1 MRHWD
6 QKEHPI
12 ARFANYLGQ
21 KGYWD
26 AEKEKAWK
34 DSSRKEV
41 CTSIILSFIKIRV
54 VVFTFFN
61 VLQSVLVSKRLE
73 SEYSSF

>member
-41 CTSIILSFIKIRV
+41 CASIFVHHLERLRLLLLSLKWKI
-54 VVFTFFN
+54 F
-61 VLQSVLVSKRLE
+61 
-73 SEYSSF
+73 

>member
-41 CTSIILSFIKIRV
+41 CTSILLFKYFKNGSFLAKVIGY
-54 VVFTFFN
+54 F
-61 VLQSVLVSKRLE
+61 
-73 SEYSSF
+73 

>member
-41 CTSIILSFIKIRV
+41 CTLILLFKY
-54 VVFTFFN
+54 FEMDHF
-61 VLQSVLVSKRLE
+61 
-73 SEYSSF
+73 

>member
-41 CTSIILSFIKIRV
+41 CTSIL
-54 VVFTFFN
+54 
-61 VLQSVLVSKRLE
+61 RLNI
-73 SEYSSF
+73 FKKDHF